1 MMYVRGF
8 IPWIVLA
15 VVSAF
20 ADWGIAMAAALG
32 ACLVVL
38 AIQGR
43 ATQSDLLGLCTLGYF
58 AVMTVVAFA
67 APHAGIHRY
76 TAALSIGVLGLV
88 SWVSLAVRRPFTLHF
103 ARQQT
108 LPEFWG
114 HPVFYRIN
122 AVITTVWAS
131 SFALS
136 AVACAMAVAIVSKP
150 TAFLVI
156 FQVIGFVVPAVF
168 TSRYPRY
175 AQARLASQPRIPA
188 A

>member
-1 MMYVRGF
+1 MMYVRTF

-43 ATQSDLLGLCTLGYF
+43 ATRTDLLGLCALGYF
-58 AVMTVVAFA
+58 TVMTVVALA
-67 APHAGIHRY
+67 APHASIQRY
-76 TAALSIGVLGLV
+76 TAALSLGVLGLV
-88 SWVSLAVRRPFTLHF
+88 SWASLAARRPFTLHF
-103 ARQQT
+103 ARQQVP
-108 LPEFWG
+108 PEIWN

-122 AVITTVWAS
+122 AVITAVWAS
-131 SFALS
+131 GFVLS
-136 AVACAMAVAIVSKP
+136 AAACAVAVAIVSKP
-150 TAFLVI
+150 TALLVI
-156 FQVIGFVVPAVF
+156 FEVIGFVIPAVF

-175 AQARLASQPRIPA
+175 ARARLAISPRTPTA
-188 A
+188 